1 MALRRFGRA
10 WHVALRIVKV
20 TFRAQLEYRVDFLLS
35 IGVGMVWQTAIIIFA
50 SVLLTRFNGMAGW
63 PGDAVLVIVGVRMFG
78 HGLFLL
84 FFGRVLTLTHI
95 VQNGQIDGFL
105 LRPMPVYRQVQLSQF
120 PANSIGDLLVG
131 LTLFVTAVW
140 RLDISWTAFKAVY
153 LAAAVAGATLTEGA
167 IFTAIS
173 AATLHYPVAHAWT
186 KWLGELMETFGNYPL
201 RILPSV
207 AQAAFTWI
215 LPLAFVAYFPAA
227 ALTGRAQ
234 GLGVPEFL
242 VAASPGVALTLY
254 VMSRLAWNA
263 SLRRY
268 SGING

>member
-1 MALRRFGRA
+1 MALRCFGRA
-10 WHVALRIVKV
+10 WHVAFSIARV
-20 TFRAQLEYRVDFLLS
+20 TFRAQLEYRADFLLS

-50 SVLLTRFNGMAGW
+50 SVLLTRFRGMAGW
-63 PGDAVLVIVGVRMFG
+63 PADAVLLIVGVRMLG
-78 HGLFLL
+78 HGLFLF
-84 FFGRVLTLTHI
+84 FFGRVLTLTHL

-131 LTLFVTAVW
+131 LTLFAAAAW
-140 RLDISWTAFKAVY
+140 RLDSSWTVFKAVY

-167 IFTAIS
+167 IFTAVS

-186 KWLGELMETFGNYPL
+186 KWLAELMETFGNYPL
-201 RILPSV
+201 RILPGL

-215 LPLAFVAYFPAA
+215 LPLAFAAYFPVA

-234 GLGVPEFL
+234 GLGAPEIL
-242 VAASPGVALTLY
+242 VAASPCAGLVLY

-268 SGING
+268 SGTGG

>member
-1 MALRRFGRA
+1 MTVKA
-10 WHVALRIVKV
+10 WRVALRIAGV

-35 IGVGMVWQTAIIIFA
+35 VGVGIVWQTAIIIFA
-50 SVLLTRFNGMAGW
+50 SVLLARFKGMAGW
-63 PGDAVLVIVGVRMFG
+63 PTNAVLMIVGVRMLG

-84 FFGRVLTLTHI
+84 FFGRVLTLTYI
-95 VQNGQIDGFL
+95 VQNGQIDAFL

-131 LTLFVTAVW
+131 LSLFVSAVW
-140 RLDISWTAFKAVY
+140 RLGISWTVFKALY
-153 LAAAVAGATLTEGA
+153 LAAAVSGATLAEGA
-167 IFTAIS
+167 VFTAIS

-186 KWLGELMETFGNYPL
+186 KWLAELMETFGNYPL
-201 RILPSV
+201 RILPGL

-215 LPLAFVAYFPAA
+215 LPLAFVAYFPVAT
-227 ALTGRAQ
+227 LTGRA
-234 GLGVPEFL
+234 GDLGVPDAL
-242 VAASPGVALTLY
+242 VVASPCVGLALY
-254 VMSRLAWNA
+254 VASRLLWNA